1 MEVATAA
8 DLWTMACSP
17 ANAEFSAME
26 IAIPEKHWRW
36 DDYPWC
42 HVSSQWT
49 YRHMEIS
56 NPGLVISLR
65 PTVWWIRMASVMISI
80 QPLIIGCFYAKNT
93 AMKNMFEKAWE
104 AQNKGS
110 QLASEALLSHRTITA
125 FSLQERMLSLFAVTM
140 EGPRKEIIT
149 QSWFSGVGLF
159 SSQFFSTAS
168 TALSFWYGGRF
179 LNQGL
184 VSSKQL
190 FQAFFIL
197 MSTGKTIADAGSM
210 TSDLVKG
217 SRAVIS
223 VFAILDRKSEIAP
236 DDQEGIRVDTD
247 IEGNIVALIGNS
259 GSGKSTIIGLIERFY
274 DPLKGSILIDGVDI
288 KAYNLRSLRS
298 RIPLVSQE
306 PTLFAGTIRQNIAY
320 GKEDATESEL
330 REAANLANAHE
341 FIRFG
346 HAMSAKKK
354 PTINMEGEGG
364 MFSYADNIDKLLML
378 FGTLGS
384 IGDGMIIPGVM
395 FLLSGLIDTYGN
407 LEPRSSDIS
416 SANCTVDKY
425 GLKLM
430 YLATGVGISAFVAID
445 ISLNVALVLPFVDKN
460 GLQDSSSTT
469 FQVISGVSSDVQ
481 SIQDVIAEKI
491 LHFMAGFSTLIGCLI
506 VSSLLSWRLFLAA
519 VPLTLLFIAPGLG
532 LRKLMMKLGMKMK
545 DSYGVAGEIAEQAIS
560 SIRMVYSSVGERQT
574 QNRFSKALQK
584 YTELGLQ
591 EDCMQYNSQFTYFT
605 DTWVRAHNDGFWI
618 FRHLMSALPN
628 ISFFAEAKAA
638 ATRISELIDQVPRID
653 TEDQKG

>member
-26 IAIPEKHWRW
+26 IAIPEKVH
-36 DDYPWC
+36 
-42 HVSSQWT
+42 SSIGDGMIIPGVMFLLSGLIDTWKSRT
-49 YRHMEIS
+49 PYGLKLMYSATGVGIS
-56 NPGLVISLR
+56 AFV
-65 PTVWWIRMASVMISI
+65 
-80 QPLIIGCFYAKNT
+80 GCFYAKNT
-93 AMKNMFEKAWE
+93 AMKNMFEKARK

-110 QLASEALLSHRTITA
+110 QLASEALLT
-125 FSLQERMLSLFAVTM
+125 
-140 EGPRKEIIT
+140 
-149 QSWFSGVGLF
+149 
-159 SSQFFSTAS
+159 S

-197 MSTGKTIADAGSM
+197 MR
-210 TSDLVKG
+210 LVH
-217 SRAVIS
+217 S
-223 VFAILDRKSEIAP
+223 
-236 DDQEGIRVDTD
+236 
-247 IEGNIVALIGNS
+247 
-259 GSGKSTIIGLIERFY
+259 
-274 DPLKGSILIDGVDI
+274 
-288 KAYNLRSLRS
+288 
-298 RIPLVSQE
+298 
-306 PTLFAGTIRQNIAY
+306 
-320 GKEDATESEL
+320 
-330 REAANLANAHE
+330 
-341 FIRFG
+341 
-346 HAMSAKKK
+346 
-354 PTINMEGEGG
+354 
-364 MFSYADNIDKLLML
+364 
-378 FGTLGS
+378 S

-481 SIQDVIAEKI
+481 SIQDVIAEK
-491 LHFMAGFSTLIGCLI
+491 
-506 VSSLLSWRLFLAA
+506 VSMGILFLAA